1 MLAKTKGRLCLARGA
16 LPIVLARARCRF
28 FHDSRENYLPKSGKH
43 ETLVIPEP
51 GTTKLKDQ
59 IRTEGQAVVRPL
71 VEVTGGAW
79 RGRLFRQRRERQL
92 SKSRKHET
100 LQTRNPEINCAQEA
114 NPNVHPAAELLTTR
128 YRSSHERL

>member
-1 MLAKTKGRLCLARGA
+1 VPGPRCASYSFGA
-16 LPIVLARARCRF
+16 SEVSV

-71 VEVTGGAW
+71 VEITGGAW

-114 NPNVHPAAELLTTR
+114 NPIVYPAAELLTTR